1 MNTTTELKKETKLS
15 QNKKLLKELARN
27 IRNIDASNQPNRIVK
42 NIDKII
48 QNYYTKFYDIVD
60 SRKQIAQQKNGHCC

>member
-1 MNTTTELKKETKLS
+1 MKTATQLKKKTKMS
-15 QNKKLLKELARN
+15 QNKKLLNELARN

-60 SRKQIAQQKNGHCC
+60 SRKQIAQQKNEHCC